1 MEGVIAVDDPRVDDV
16 RALVA
21 THLALAHGTSPP
33 ENVHALDVGGLLDPA
48 ITFYSYRVD
57 GELLGIGALKQL
69 DDSHAELKS
78 MHTAAAARRQ
88 GVARALV
95 VHLIA
100 VARQRGYSR
109 LSLETG
115 TGPAFD
121 PAHALY
127 TGLGF
132 APSDAFGEYVNGP
145 HNVCMTRLLEDEPVA
160 DVG

>member
-1 MEGVIAVDDPRVDDV
+1 MIAVDDPRGDDV

-21 THLALAHGTSPP
+21 AHLALAHGITPP

-48 ITFYSYRVD
+48 ITFYSFRAD

-69 DDSHAELKS
+69 DTSHGELKS
-78 MHTAAAARRQ
+78 MHTAAAARRR
-88 GVARALV
+88 GIARALV

-100 VARQRGYSR
+100 VARQRGYTR

-115 TGPAFD
+115 TGPAFEA
-121 PAHALY
+121 AHALY
-127 TGLGF
+127 SGLGF

-145 HNVCMTRLLEDEPVA
+145 HNICMTMLLEDKPVA

>member
-1 MEGVIAVDDPRVDDV
+1 VIAVDEPRGDDV

-21 THLALAHGTSPP
+21 AHLALAHGITPP

-48 ITFYSYRVD
+48 ITFYSFRAD

-69 DDSHAELKS
+69 DTSHGELKS
-78 MHTAAAARRQ
+78 MHTAAAARRR
-88 GVARALV
+88 GIARALV

-100 VARQRGYSR
+100 VARQRGYTR

-115 TGPAFD
+115 TGPAFEA
-121 PAHALY
+121 AHALY
-127 TGLGF
+127 SGLGF

-145 HNVCMTRLLEDEPVA
+145 HNICMTMLLEDKPVA